1 MENYHKSKI
10 LAILIGIL
18 PLIFEFSSNI
28 WKGDNGFFIVSA
40 AYGLILLLLAL
51 SIPIE
56 DLDQWFLEK
65 TLSLLSVFLALAV
78 VLNNLDIFPLSEI
91 GALYQLTIISYMG
104 ILYFLDRH
112 FNTKNLVLLFLNL
125 NILAQL
131 PIKAGTL
138 LILIISVLT
147 FVFYLIRVMV
157 TFSEQ
162 LRPFLLCVYLIVLLI
177 SLVWYVP
184 ELPEG
189 ILGNLSWNIG
199 AILLLIELIILI
211 EIIGAMIY
219 LKAKGYLAINAHLI
233 VGIIGFLTISELSM
247 LVVESNVI
255 NTSYLVLIFILSLS
269 IVNIFGNISLGKK
282 QVKISVLIPA
292 YNSANTIVEALESIK
307 NQTYQNWEIILIN
320 DGSRDKTEEII
331 RRYLGNTKLPL
342 TYTKQTHHNYFQS
355 IRHGLKYASGEII
368 FVLDADKILF
378 NQNVFYR
385 AVSTILGEKCD
396 GMFIGIRAMY
406 QRLKDG
412 KFHLVRPYYRN
423 EVSLIKT
430 ALGLGKNIYTNYAF
444 WRREVFETSVYENYL
459 INGMPAWYNAQN
471 NLGLR
476 VANGNFVGLKY
487 RVSKKSS
494 LVNNHLKQ
502 NNSKTLFELS
512 TNLRTLHH
520 IVSRIKIPAYST
532 QATLY
537 NLINRLRIA
546 SLYPSIFKQGQTS
559 LKEITPLV
567 VKNIKDSEL
576 DNVYLKTIVDFSNN
590 FNPQKVVKII
600 IHKDTKI
607 YWGTEIEEFNK
618 KLSKNMLDQ
627 FYYDLMKMI
636 AQGTSVYKIKKEDQK
651 KLEQILEFFTI
662 RDYVKIVSN

>member
-65 TLSLLSVFLALAV
+65 NLSLLSVFLALAV

-112 FNTKNLVLLFLNL
+112 FNAKNLVLLLLNL

-147 FVFYLIRVMV
+147 FVFYLIRVVV

-184 ELPEG
+184 ELPDFV
-189 ILGNLSWNIG
+189 LKNLSWSIG
-199 AILLLIELIILI
+199 SIILLI
-211 EIIGAMIY
+211 EIIGSIFY
-219 LKAKGYLAINAHLI
+219 LKVEGHLRPTSHLI
-233 VGIIGFLTISELSM
+233 VGIIIFLIVNEISM
-247 LVVESNVI
+247 LVAESNVL
-255 NTSYLVLIFILSLS
+255 NTTYLVLIFILSLS

-292 YNSANTIVEALESIK
+292 YNSAKTIVEALESIK

-320 DGSRDKTEEII
+320 DGSQDETEKIL

-342 TYTKQTHHNYFQS
+342 KYTKQTHHNYFKA

-385 AVSTILGEKCD
+385 AVNTILGEKCD
-396 GMFIGIRAMY
+396 GMFVGIRAMY

-430 ALGLGKNIYTNYAF
+430 ALGLGTNIYTNYAF
-444 WRREVFETSVYENYL
+444 WRREIFETSVYKNYL
-459 INGMPAWYNAQN
+459 INGMPAWYNAEN

-476 VANGNFVGLKY
+476 VVNGNFVGLKY
-487 RVSKKSS
+487 RVSKK
-494 LVNNHLKQ
+494 VNLGDNPLKQ

-520 IVSRIKIPAYST
+520 IVSRINVPAYST

-537 NLINRLRIA
+537 NLISRLHIA

-559 LKEITPLV
+559 LKKITPLV

-590 FNPQKVVKII
+590 FDPQKTAKIVI
-600 IHKDTKI
+600 PKGTKI
-607 YWGTEIEEFNK
+607 YWGTEIDEFSN

-627 FYYDLMKMI
+627 FYYDLMKI
-636 AQGTSVYKIKKEDQK
+636 ISQGTTIYKIKKDDQK

-662 RDYVKIVSN
+662 RDYVKIISN

>member
-112 FNTKNLVLLFLNL
+112 FNAKNLVLLLLNL

-147 FVFYLIRVMV
+147 FVFYLIRVVV

-184 ELPEG
+184 ELPDFV
-189 ILGNLSWNIG
+189 LKNLSWSIG
-199 AILLLIELIILI
+199 SIILLI
-211 EIIGAMIY
+211 EIIGSIFY
-219 LKAKGYLAINAHLI
+219 LKVKGHLRPTSHLI
-233 VGIIGFLTISELSM
+233 VGIIIFLIINEISM
-247 LVVESNVI
+247 LVAESNVL
-255 NTSYLVLIFILSLS
+255 NTSYLVIIFILSLS

-292 YNSANTIVEALESIK
+292 YNSAKTIVEALESIK

-320 DGSRDKTEEII
+320 DGSQDETETIL

-342 TYTKQTHHNYFQS
+342 KYTKQTHHNYFKA

-396 GMFIGIRAMY
+396 GMFVGIRAMY

-430 ALGLGKNIYTNYAF
+430 ALGLGTNIYTNYAF
-444 WRREVFETSVYENYL
+444 WRREIFETSVYENYL
-459 INGMPAWYNAQN
+459 INGMPAWYNAEN

-476 VANGNFVGLKY
+476 VVNGNFVGLKY
-487 RVSKKSS
+487 RVSKK
-494 LVNNHLKQ
+494 VNLGDNPLKQ

-520 IVSRIKIPAYST
+520 IVSRINVPAYST

-537 NLINRLRIA
+537 NLISRLHIA

-559 LKEITPLV
+559 LKKITPLV

-590 FNPQKVVKII
+590 FDPQKTAKIVI
-600 IHKDTKI
+600 PKGTKI
-607 YWGTEIEEFNK
+607 YWGTEIDEFSN

-627 FYYDLMKMI
+627 FYYDLMKI
-636 AQGTSVYKIKKEDQK
+636 ISQGTTIYKIKKDDQK

-662 RDYVKIVSN
+662 RDYVKIISN

>member
-51 SIPIE
+51 SIPLE

-112 FNTKNLVLLFLNL
+112 FNAKNLVLLLLNL

-147 FVFYLIRVMV
+147 FVFYLIRVVV

-184 ELPEG
+184 EVPDFVFK
-189 ILGNLSWNIG
+189 NLSWSIG
-199 AILLLIELIILI
+199 SVILLI
-211 EIIGAMIY
+211 EIIGSIFY
-219 LKAKGYLAINAHLI
+219 LKVKGHLRPTSHLI
-233 VGIIGFLTISELSM
+233 VGIIIFLIINEISM
-247 LVVESNVI
+247 LVAESNVL

-269 IVNIFGNISLGKK
+269 IVNIFGNINLGKK

-292 YNSANTIVEALESIK
+292 YNSAKTIVEALESIK

-320 DGSRDKTEEII
+320 DGSQDETEEIL

-342 TYTKQTHHNYFQS
+342 KYTKQTHHNYFKA

-396 GMFIGIRAMY
+396 GMFVGIRAMY

-444 WRREVFETSVYENYL
+444 WRREIFETSVYENYL
-459 INGMPAWYNAQN
+459 INGMPVWYNAEN

-476 VANGNFVGLKY
+476 VVNGNFVGLKY
-487 RVSKKSS
+487 RVSKKAN
-494 LVNNHLKQ
+494 LGDNLLKQ

-520 IVSRIKIPAYST
+520 IVSRINVPAYST

-537 NLINRLRIA
+537 DLINRLHIA

-567 VKNIKDSEL
+567 TKNIKNSEL
-576 DNVYLKTIVDFSNN
+576 NNIYLKTIVDFSNN
-590 FNPQKVVKII
+590 FDPQKTTKIVI
-600 IHKDTKI
+600 PKGTKI
-607 YWGTEIEEFNK
+607 YWGTEIDEFSN

-627 FYYDLMKMI
+627 FYYDLMKI
-636 AQGTSVYKIKKEDQK
+636 ISQGTTIYKIKKDDQK
-651 KLEQILEFFTI
+651 KLEQILDFFTI
-662 RDYVKIVSN
+662 RDYVRIISN

>member
-40 AYGLILLLLAL
+40 AYGLVLLLLAL

-78 VLNNLDIFPLSEI
+78 VLNNLYIFPLSEI

-112 FNTKNLVLLFLNL
+112 FNAKNLVLLLLNL

-147 FVFYLIRVMV
+147 FVFYLIRVVV

-184 ELPEG
+184 ELPDFV
-189 ILGNLSWNIG
+189 LKNLSWSIG
-199 AILLLIELIILI
+199 SIILLI
-211 EIIGAMIY
+211 EIIGSIFY
-219 LKAKGYLAINAHLI
+219 LKVKGHLRPTSHLI
-233 VGIIGFLTISELSM
+233 VGIIIFLIVNEISM
-247 LVVESNVI
+247 LVSESNVL

-292 YNSANTIVEALESIK
+292 YNSAKTIVEALESIK

-320 DGSRDKTEEII
+320 DGSQDETEKIL

-342 TYTKQTHHNYFQS
+342 KYTKQTHHNYFKA

-396 GMFIGIRAMY
+396 GMFVGIRAMY

-430 ALGLGKNIYTNYAF
+430 ALGLGTNIYTNYAF
-444 WRREVFETSVYENYL
+444 WRREIFETSVYENYL
-459 INGMPAWYNAQN
+459 INGMPAWYNAEN

-476 VANGNFVGLKY
+476 VVNGNFVGLKY
-487 RVSKKSS
+487 RVSKK
-494 LVNNHLKQ
+494 VNLGDNPLKQ

-520 IVSRIKIPAYST
+520 IVSRINVPAYST

-537 NLINRLRIA
+537 NLINRLHIA

-590 FNPQKVVKII
+590 FDPQKTAKIVI
-600 IHKDTKI
+600 PKGTKI
-607 YWGTEIEEFNK
+607 YWGTGIDEFSN

-627 FYYDLMKMI
+627 FYYDLMKI
-636 AQGTSVYKIKKEDQK
+636 ISQGTTIYKIKKDDQK

-662 RDYVKIVSN
+662 RDYVKIISN

>member
-51 SIPIE
+51 SIPLE

-112 FNTKNLVLLFLNL
+112 FNAKNLVLLLLNL

-147 FVFYLIRVMV
+147 FVFYLIRVVV

-184 ELPEG
+184 EVPDFVFK
-189 ILGNLSWNIG
+189 NLSWSIG
-199 AILLLIELIILI
+199 SVILLI
-211 EIIGAMIY
+211 EIIGSIFY
-219 LKAKGYLAINAHLI
+219 LKVKGHLRPTSHLI
-233 VGIIGFLTISELSM
+233 VGIIIFLIINEISM
-247 LVVESNVI
+247 LVAESNVL

-269 IVNIFGNISLGKK
+269 IVNIFGNINLGKK

-292 YNSANTIVEALESIK
+292 YNSAKTIVEALESIK

-320 DGSRDKTEEII
+320 DGSQDETEEIL
-331 RRYLGNTKLPL
+331 RRYLGNTKLSL
-342 TYTKQTHHNYFQS
+342 KYTKQTHHNYFKA

-396 GMFIGIRAMY
+396 GMFVGIRAMY

-444 WRREVFETSVYENYL
+444 WRREIFETSVYENYL
-459 INGMPAWYNAQN
+459 INGMPVWYNAEN

-476 VANGNFVGLKY
+476 VVNGNFVGLKY
-487 RVSKKSS
+487 RVSKK
-494 LVNNHLKQ
+494 VNLGDNSLKQ

-520 IVSRIKIPAYST
+520 IVSRINVPAYST

-537 NLINRLRIA
+537 NLINRLHIA

-567 VKNIKDSEL
+567 TKNIKNSEL
-576 DNVYLKTIVDFSNN
+576 NNIYLKTIVDFSNN
-590 FNPQKVVKII
+590 FDPQKTTKIVI
-600 IHKDTKI
+600 PKGTKI
-607 YWGTEIEEFNK
+607 YWGTEIDEFSN

-627 FYYDLMKMI
+627 FYYDLMKI
-636 AQGTSVYKIKKEDQK
+636 ISQGTTIYKIKKDDQK
-651 KLEQILEFFTI
+651 KLEQILDFFTI
-662 RDYVKIVSN
+662 RDYVRIISN

>member
-65 TLSLLSVFLALAV
+65 NLSLLSVFLALAV

-112 FNTKNLVLLFLNL
+112 FNAKNLVLLLLNL

-147 FVFYLIRVMV
+147 FVFYLIRVVV

-184 ELPEG
+184 ELPDFV
-189 ILGNLSWNIG
+189 LKNLSWSIG
-199 AILLLIELIILI
+199 SIILLI
-211 EIIGAMIY
+211 EIIGSIFY
-219 LKAKGYLAINAHLI
+219 LKVKGHLRPTSHLI
-233 VGIIGFLTISELSM
+233 VGIIIFLIINEISM
-247 LVVESNVI
+247 LVAESNVL

-292 YNSANTIVEALESIK
+292 YNSAKTIVEALESIK

-320 DGSRDKTEEII
+320 DGSQDETETIL

-342 TYTKQTHHNYFQS
+342 KYTKQTHHNYFKA

-396 GMFIGIRAMY
+396 GMFVGIRAMY

-430 ALGLGKNIYTNYAF
+430 ALGLGTNIYTNYAF
-444 WRREVFETSVYENYL
+444 WRREIFETSVYENYL
-459 INGMPAWYNAQN
+459 INGMPAWYNAEN

-476 VANGNFVGLKY
+476 VVNGNFVGLKY
-487 RVSKKSS
+487 RVSKK
-494 LVNNHLKQ
+494 VNLGDNPLKQ

-520 IVSRIKIPAYST
+520 IVSRINVPAYST

-537 NLINRLRIA
+537 NLISRLHIA

-559 LKEITPLV
+559 LKKITPLV

-590 FNPQKVVKII
+590 FDPQKTAKIVI
-600 IHKDTKI
+600 PKGTKI
-607 YWGTEIEEFNK
+607 YWGTEIDEFSN

-627 FYYDLMKMI
+627 FYYDLMKI
-636 AQGTSVYKIKKEDQK
+636 ISQGTTIYKIKKDDQK

-662 RDYVKIVSN
+662 RDYVKIISN

>member
-18 PLIFEFSSNI
+18 PLIFEFSSNL

-51 SIPIE
+51 SIPLE

-112 FNTKNLVLLFLNL
+112 FNAKNLVLLLLNL

-131 PIKAGTL
+131 SIKAGTL

-147 FVFYLIRVMV
+147 FVFYLIRVVV

-184 ELPEG
+184 ELPDFV
-189 ILGNLSWNIG
+189 LKNLSWSIG
-199 AILLLIELIILI
+199 SIILLI
-211 EIIGAMIY
+211 EIIGSIFY
-219 LKAKGYLAINAHLI
+219 LKVKGHLRPTSHLI
-233 VGIIGFLTISELSM
+233 VGIIIFLIINEISM
-247 LVVESNVI
+247 LVAESNVL

-269 IVNIFGNISLGKK
+269 IVNIFGNINLGKK

-292 YNSANTIVEALESIK
+292 YNSAKTIVEALESIK

-320 DGSRDKTEEII
+320 DGSQDETEEIL

-342 TYTKQTHHNYFQS
+342 KYTKQTHHNYFKA

-396 GMFIGIRAMY
+396 GMFVGIRAMY

-444 WRREVFETSVYENYL
+444 WRREIFETSVYENYL
-459 INGMPAWYNAQN
+459 INGMPVWYNAEN

-476 VANGNFVGLKY
+476 VVNGNFVGLKY
-487 RVSKKSS
+487 RVSKK
-494 LVNNHLKQ
+494 VNLGDNSLKQ

-520 IVSRIKIPAYST
+520 IVSRINVPAYST

-537 NLINRLRIA
+537 DLINRLHIA

-576 DNVYLKTIVDFSNN
+576 DNVYLKTILDFSNN
-590 FNPQKVVKII
+590 FDPQKTAKIAI
-600 IHKDTKI
+600 PKGTKI
-607 YWGTEIEEFNK
+607 YWGTEIDEFSN

-627 FYYDLMKMI
+627 FYYDLMKI
-636 AQGTSVYKIKKEDQK
+636 ISQGTTIYEIKKDDQK

-662 RDYVKIVSN
+662 RDYVKIISN

>member
-28 WKGDNGFFIVSA
+28 WKDDNGFFIVSA
-40 AYGLILLLLAL
+40 AYGLVLILLAL

-112 FNTKNLVLLFLNL
+112 FNAKNLVLLLLNL

-147 FVFYLIRVMV
+147 FVFYLIRVVV

-184 ELPEG
+184 ELPDFV
-189 ILGNLSWNIG
+189 LKNLSWSIG
-199 AILLLIELIILI
+199 SIILLI
-211 EIIGAMIY
+211 EIIGSIFY
-219 LKAKGYLAINAHLI
+219 LKVKGHLRPTSHLI
-233 VGIIGFLTISELSM
+233 VGIIIFLIINEISM
-247 LVVESNVI
+247 LVAESNVL

-292 YNSANTIVEALESIK
+292 YNSAKTIVEALESIK

-320 DGSRDKTEEII
+320 DGSQDETETIL

-342 TYTKQTHHNYFQS
+342 KYTKQTHHNYFKA

-396 GMFIGIRAMY
+396 GMFVGIRAMY

-430 ALGLGKNIYTNYAF
+430 ALGLGTNIYTNYAF
-444 WRREVFETSVYENYL
+444 WRREIFETSVYENYL
-459 INGMPAWYNAQN
+459 INGMPAWYNAEN

-476 VANGNFVGLKY
+476 VVNGNFVGLKY
-487 RVSKKSS
+487 RVSKK
-494 LVNNHLKQ
+494 VNLGDNPLKQ

-520 IVSRIKIPAYST
+520 IVSRINVPAYST

-537 NLINRLRIA
+537 NLISRLHIA

-559 LKEITPLV
+559 LKKITPLV

-590 FNPQKVVKII
+590 FDPQKTAKIVI
-600 IHKDTKI
+600 PKGTKI
-607 YWGTEIEEFNK
+607 YWGTEFDEFSN

-627 FYYDLMKMI
+627 FYYDLMKI
-636 AQGTSVYKIKKEDQK
+636 ISQGTTIYKIKKDDQK

-662 RDYVKIVSN
+662 RDYVKIISN

>member
-51 SIPIE
+51 SIPLE

-112 FNTKNLVLLFLNL
+112 FNAKNLVLLLLNL

-131 PIKAGTL
+131 SIKAGTL

-147 FVFYLIRVMV
+147 FVFYLIRVVV

-184 ELPEG
+184 ELPDFV
-189 ILGNLSWNIG
+189 LKNLSWSIG
-199 AILLLIELIILI
+199 SIILLI
-211 EIIGAMIY
+211 EIIGSIFY
-219 LKAKGYLAINAHLI
+219 LKVKGHLRPTSHLI
-233 VGIIGFLTISELSM
+233 VGIIIFLIINEISM
-247 LVVESNVI
+247 LVAESNVL

-292 YNSANTIVEALESIK
+292 YNSAKTIVEALESIK

-320 DGSRDKTEEII
+320 DGSQDETEEIL
-331 RRYLGNTKLPL
+331 RRYLGNTKLSL
-342 TYTKQTHHNYFQS
+342 KYTKQTHHNYFKA

-396 GMFIGIRAMY
+396 GMFVGIRAMY

-444 WRREVFETSVYENYL
+444 WRREIFETSVYENYL
-459 INGMPAWYNAQN
+459 INGMPVWYNAEN

-476 VANGNFVGLKY
+476 VVNGNFVGLKY
-487 RVSKKSS
+487 RVSKK
-494 LVNNHLKQ
+494 VNLGDNSLKQ

-520 IVSRIKIPAYST
+520 IVSRINVPAYST

-537 NLINRLRIA
+537 NLINRLHIA

-590 FNPQKVVKII
+590 FDPQKTAKLDIP
-600 IHKDTKI
+600 KGTKI
-607 YWGTEIEEFNK
+607 YWGTEIDEFSN
-618 KLSKNMLDQ
+618 KLSKNTLDQ
-627 FYYDLMKMI
+627 FYYDFMKI
-636 AQGTSVYKIKKEDQK
+636 IGQGTTIYEIKKDDQK
-651 KLEQILEFFTI
+651 KLEQILDFFTI
-662 RDYVKIVSN
+662 RDYVRIISN

>member
-112 FNTKNLVLLFLNL
+112 FNAKNLVLLLLNL

-147 FVFYLIRVMV
+147 FVFYLIRVVV

-184 ELPEG
+184 ELPDFV
-189 ILGNLSWNIG
+189 LKNLSWSIG
-199 AILLLIELIILI
+199 SIILLI
-211 EIIGAMIY
+211 EIIGSIFY
-219 LKAKGYLAINAHLI
+219 LKVKGHLRPTSHLI
-233 VGIIGFLTISELSM
+233 VGIIIFLIVNEISM
-247 LVVESNVI
+247 LVAESNVL

-292 YNSANTIVEALESIK
+292 YNSAKTIVEALESIK

-320 DGSRDKTEEII
+320 DGSQDKTEKIL

-342 TYTKQTHHNYFQS
+342 KYTKQTHHNYFKA

-396 GMFIGIRAMY
+396 GMFVGIRAMY

-430 ALGLGKNIYTNYAF
+430 ALGLGTNIYTNYAF
-444 WRREVFETSVYENYL
+444 WRREIFETSVYENYL
-459 INGMPAWYNAQN
+459 INGMPAWYNAEN

-476 VANGNFVGLKY
+476 VVNGNFVGLKY
-487 RVSKKSS
+487 RVSKK
-494 LVNNHLKQ
+494 VNLGDNPLKQ

-520 IVSRIKIPAYST
+520 IVSRINVPAYST

-537 NLINRLRIA
+537 NLISRLHIA

-559 LKEITPLV
+559 LKKITPLV

-590 FNPQKVVKII
+590 FDPQKTAKIVI
-600 IHKDTKI
+600 PKGTKI
-607 YWGTEIEEFNK
+607 YWGTEFDEFSN

-627 FYYDLMKMI
+627 FYYDLMKI
-636 AQGTSVYKIKKEDQK
+636 ISQGTTIYKIKKDDQK

-662 RDYVKIVSN
+662 RDYVKIISN

>member
-51 SIPIE
+51 SIPLE

-65 TLSLLSVFLALAV
+65 TLSLLSVFLALTV

-112 FNTKNLVLLFLNL
+112 FNAKNLVLLLLNL

-131 PIKAGTL
+131 SIKAGTL

-147 FVFYLIRVMV
+147 FVFYLIRVVV

-184 ELPEG
+184 ELPDFV
-189 ILGNLSWNIG
+189 LKNLSWSIG
-199 AILLLIELIILI
+199 SIILLI
-211 EIIGAMIY
+211 EIIGSIFY
-219 LKAKGYLAINAHLI
+219 LKVKGHLRPTSHLI
-233 VGIIGFLTISELSM
+233 VGIIIFLIINEISM
-247 LVVESNVI
+247 LVAESNVL

-292 YNSANTIVEALESIK
+292 YNSAKTIVEALESIK

-320 DGSRDKTEEII
+320 DGSQDETEEIL
-331 RRYLGNTKLPL
+331 RRYLGNTKLSL
-342 TYTKQTHHNYFQS
+342 KYTKQTHHNYFKA

-396 GMFIGIRAMY
+396 GMFVGIRAMY

-444 WRREVFETSVYENYL
+444 WRREIFETSVYENYL
-459 INGMPAWYNAQN
+459 INGMPVWYNAEN

-476 VANGNFVGLKY
+476 VVNGNFVGLKY
-487 RVSKKSS
+487 RVSKK
-494 LVNNHLKQ
+494 VNLGDNSLKQ

-520 IVSRIKIPAYST
+520 IVSRINVPAYST

-537 NLINRLRIA
+537 NLINRLHIA

-590 FNPQKVVKII
+590 FDPQKTAKLVIPKG
-600 IHKDTKI
+600 TKI
-607 YWGTEIEEFNK
+607 YWGTEIDEFSN
-618 KLSKNMLDQ
+618 KLSKNTLDQ
-627 FYYDLMKMI
+627 FYYDFMKI
-636 AQGTSVYKIKKEDQK
+636 IGQGTTIYEIKKDDQK
-651 KLEQILEFFTI
+651 KLEQILDFFTI
-662 RDYVKIVSN
+662 RDYVRIISN

>member
-28 WKGDNGFFIVSA
+28 WKDDNGFFIVSA

-51 SIPIE
+51 SIPLE

-91 GALYQLTIISYMG
+91 GALYQLTIISYIG

-112 FNTKNLVLLFLNL
+112 FNAKNLVLLLLNL

-131 PIKAGTL
+131 SIKAGTL

-147 FVFYLIRVMV
+147 FVFYLIRVVV

-184 ELPEG
+184 ELPDFV
-189 ILGNLSWNIG
+189 LKNLSWSIG
-199 AILLLIELIILI
+199 SIILLI
-211 EIIGAMIY
+211 EIIGSIFY
-219 LKAKGYLAINAHLI
+219 LKVKGHLRPTSHLI
-233 VGIIGFLTISELSM
+233 VGIIIFLIINEISM
-247 LVVESNVI
+247 LVAESNVL

-292 YNSANTIVEALESIK
+292 YNSAKTIVEALESIK

-320 DGSRDKTEEII
+320 DGSQDETEEIL
-331 RRYLGNTKLPL
+331 RRYLGNTKLSL
-342 TYTKQTHHNYFQS
+342 KYTKQTHHNYFKA

-396 GMFIGIRAMY
+396 GMFVGIRAMY

-444 WRREVFETSVYENYL
+444 WRREIFETSVYENYL
-459 INGMPAWYNAQN
+459 INGMPVWYNAEN

-476 VANGNFVGLKY
+476 VVNGNFVGLKY
-487 RVSKKSS
+487 RVSKK
-494 LVNNHLKQ
+494 VNLGDNSLKQ

-520 IVSRIKIPAYST
+520 IVSRINVPAYST

-537 NLINRLRIA
+537 NLINRLHIA

-590 FNPQKVVKII
+590 FDPQKTTKIVI
-600 IHKDTKI
+600 PKGTKI
-607 YWGTEIEEFNK
+607 YWGTEIDEFSN

-627 FYYDLMKMI
+627 FYYDLMKI
-636 AQGTSVYKIKKEDQK
+636 ISQGTTIYKIKKDDQK
-651 KLEQILEFFTI
+651 KLEQILDFFTI
-662 RDYVKIVSN
+662 RDYVRIISN

>member
-1 MENYHKSKI
+1 MENYHKSNI

-112 FNTKNLVLLFLNL
+112 FNAKNLVLLLLNL

-138 LILIISVLT
+138 LILIISVLI
-147 FVFYLIRVMV
+147 FVFYLIRVVV

-184 ELPEG
+184 ELPDFV
-189 ILGNLSWNIG
+189 LKNLSWSIG
-199 AILLLIELIILI
+199 SIILLI
-211 EIIGAMIY
+211 EIIGSISY
-219 LKAKGYLAINAHLI
+219 LKVKGHLRPTSHLI
-233 VGIIGFLTISELSM
+233 VGIIIFLIINEISM
-247 LVVESNVI
+247 LVAESNVL

-292 YNSANTIVEALESIK
+292 YNSAKTIVEALESIK

-320 DGSRDKTEEII
+320 DGSQDETEKIL

-342 TYTKQTHHNYFQS
+342 KYTKQTHHNYFKA

-396 GMFIGIRAMY
+396 GMFVGIRAMY

-430 ALGLGKNIYTNYAF
+430 ALGLGTNIYTNYAF
-444 WRREVFETSVYENYL
+444 WRREIFETSVYENYL
-459 INGMPAWYNAQN
+459 INGMPAWYNAEN

-476 VANGNFVGLKY
+476 VVNGNFVGLKY
-487 RVSKKSS
+487 RVSKK
-494 LVNNHLKQ
+494 VNLGDNPLKQ

-520 IVSRIKIPAYST
+520 IVSRINVPAYST

-537 NLINRLRIA
+537 NLISRLHIA

-559 LKEITPLV
+559 LKKITPLV

-590 FNPQKVVKII
+590 FDPQKTAKIVI
-600 IHKDTKI
+600 PKGTKI
-607 YWGTEIEEFNK
+607 YWGTEIDEFSN

-627 FYYDLMKMI
+627 FYYDLMKI
-636 AQGTSVYKIKKEDQK
+636 ISQGTTIYKIKKDDQK

-662 RDYVKIVSN
+662 RDYVKIISN

>member
-18 PLIFEFSSNI
+18 PLIFEFSNNI

-40 AYGLILLLLAL
+40 AYGLVLLLLAL

-112 FNTKNLVLLFLNL
+112 FNAKNLVLLLLNL

-147 FVFYLIRVMV
+147 FVFYLIRVVV

-184 ELPEG
+184 ELPDFV
-189 ILGNLSWNIG
+189 LKNLSWSIG
-199 AILLLIELIILI
+199 SIILLI
-211 EIIGAMIY
+211 EIIGSIFY
-219 LKAKGYLAINAHLI
+219 LKVKGHLRPTSHLI
-233 VGIIGFLTISELSM
+233 VGIIIFLIVNEISM
-247 LVVESNVI
+247 LVAESNVL

-292 YNSANTIVEALESIK
+292 YNSAKTIVEALESIK

-320 DGSRDKTEEII
+320 DGSQDETEEIL

-342 TYTKQTHHNYFQS
+342 KYTKQTHHNYFKA

-396 GMFIGIRAMY
+396 GMFVGIRAMY

-430 ALGLGKNIYTNYAF
+430 ALGLGTNIYTNYAF
-444 WRREVFETSVYENYL
+444 WRREIFETSVYENYL
-459 INGMPAWYNAQN
+459 INGMPAWYNAEN

-476 VANGNFVGLKY
+476 VVNGNFVGLKY
-487 RVSKKSS
+487 RVSKK
-494 LVNNHLKQ
+494 VNLGDNPLKQ

-520 IVSRIKIPAYST
+520 IVSRINVPAYST

-537 NLINRLRIA
+537 NLINRLHIA

-559 LKEITPLV
+559 LKKITPLV

-590 FNPQKVVKII
+590 FDPQKTAKIVI
-600 IHKDTKI
+600 PKGTKI
-607 YWGTEIEEFNK
+607 YWGTEIDEFSN

-627 FYYDLMKMI
+627 FYYDLMKI
-636 AQGTSVYKIKKEDQK
+636 ISQGTTIYKIKKDDQK

-662 RDYVKIVSN
+662 RDYVKIISN

>member
-65 TLSLLSVFLALAV
+65 NLSLLSVFLALAV

-112 FNTKNLVLLFLNL
+112 FNAKNLVLLLLNL

-147 FVFYLIRVMV
+147 FVFYLIRVVV

-184 ELPEG
+184 ELPDFV
-189 ILGNLSWNIG
+189 LKNLSWSIG
-199 AILLLIELIILI
+199 SIILLI
-211 EIIGAMIY
+211 EIIGSIFY
-219 LKAKGYLAINAHLI
+219 LKVKGHLRPTSHLI
-233 VGIIGFLTISELSM
+233 VGIIIFLIVNEISM
-247 LVVESNVI
+247 LVAESNVL

-292 YNSANTIVEALESIK
+292 YNSAKTIVEALESIK

-320 DGSRDKTEEII
+320 DGSQDETEKIL

-342 TYTKQTHHNYFQS
+342 KYTKQTHHNYFKA

-385 AVSTILGEKCD
+385 AVNTILGEKCD
-396 GMFIGIRAMY
+396 GMFVGIRAMY

-430 ALGLGKNIYTNYAF
+430 ALGLGTNIYTNYAF
-444 WRREVFETSVYENYL
+444 WRREIFETSVYKNYL
-459 INGMPAWYNAQN
+459 INGMPAWYNAEN

-476 VANGNFVGLKY
+476 VVNGNFVGLKY
-487 RVSKKSS
+487 RVSKK
-494 LVNNHLKQ
+494 VNLGDNPLKQ

-520 IVSRIKIPAYST
+520 IVSRINVPAYST
-532 QATLY
+532 QATLC
-537 NLINRLRIA
+537 NLIDRLHIA
-546 SLYPSIFKQGQTS
+546 SLYPSISKQGQTS
-559 LKEITPLV
+559 LKKITPLV

-590 FNPQKVVKII
+590 FDPQKTAKIVI
-600 IHKDTKI
+600 PKGTKI
-607 YWGTEIEEFNK
+607 YWGTEFDEFSN

-627 FYYDLMKMI
+627 FYYDLMKI
-636 AQGTSVYKIKKEDQK
+636 ISQGTTIYKIKKDDQK

-662 RDYVKIVSN
+662 RDYVKIISN

>member
-112 FNTKNLVLLFLNL
+112 FNAKNLVLLLLNL

-147 FVFYLIRVMV
+147 FVFYLIRVVV

-184 ELPEG
+184 ELPDFV
-189 ILGNLSWNIG
+189 LKNLSWSIG
-199 AILLLIELIILI
+199 SIILLI
-211 EIIGAMIY
+211 EIIGSIFY
-219 LKAKGYLAINAHLI
+219 LKVKGHLRPTSHLI
-233 VGIIGFLTISELSM
+233 VGIIIFLIVNEISM
-247 LVVESNVI
+247 LVAESNVL

-292 YNSANTIVEALESIK
+292 YNSAKTIVEALESIK

-320 DGSRDKTEEII
+320 DGSQDETETIL

-342 TYTKQTHHNYFQS
+342 KYTKQTHHNYFKA

-396 GMFIGIRAMY
+396 GMFVGIRAMY

-430 ALGLGKNIYTNYAF
+430 ALGLGTNIYTNYAF
-444 WRREVFETSVYENYL
+444 WRREIFETSVYENYL
-459 INGMPAWYNAQN
+459 INGMPAWYNAEN

-476 VANGNFVGLKY
+476 VVNGNFVGLKY
-487 RVSKKSS
+487 RVSKK
-494 LVNNHLKQ
+494 VNLGDNPLKQ

-520 IVSRIKIPAYST
+520 IVSRINVPAYST

-537 NLINRLRIA
+537 NLINRLHIA

-559 LKEITPLV
+559 LKKITPLV

-590 FNPQKVVKII
+590 FDPQKTAKIVI
-600 IHKDTKI
+600 PKGTKI
-607 YWGTEIEEFNK
+607 YWGTGIDEFSN
-618 KLSKNMLDQ
+618 KLSKNTLEQ
-627 FYYDLMKMI
+627 FYYDLIKI
-636 AQGTSVYKIKKEDQK
+636 ISQGTTIYKIKKDDQK

-662 RDYVKIVSN
+662 RDYVKIISN

>member
-51 SIPIE
+51 SIPLE

-112 FNTKNLVLLFLNL
+112 FNAKNLVLLLLNL

-131 PIKAGTL
+131 SIKAGTL

-147 FVFYLIRVMV
+147 FVFYLIRVVV

-184 ELPEG
+184 ELPDFV
-189 ILGNLSWNIG
+189 LKNLSWSIG
-199 AILLLIELIILI
+199 SIILLI
-211 EIIGAMIY
+211 EIIGSIFY
-219 LKAKGYLAINAHLI
+219 LKVKGHLRPTSHLI
-233 VGIIGFLTISELSM
+233 VGIIIFLIINEISM
-247 LVVESNVI
+247 LVAESNVL

-292 YNSANTIVEALESIK
+292 YNSAKTIVEALESIK

-320 DGSRDKTEEII
+320 DGSQDETEEIL
-331 RRYLGNTKLPL
+331 RRYLGNTKLSL
-342 TYTKQTHHNYFQS
+342 KYTKQTHHNYFKA

-396 GMFIGIRAMY
+396 GMFVGIRAMY

-444 WRREVFETSVYENYL
+444 WRREIFETSVYENYL
-459 INGMPAWYNAQN
+459 INGMPVWYNAEN

-476 VANGNFVGLKY
+476 VVNGNFVGLKY
-487 RVSKKSS
+487 RVSKK
-494 LVNNHLKQ
+494 VNLGDNSLKQ

-520 IVSRIKIPAYST
+520 IVSRINVPAYST

-537 NLINRLRIA
+537 DLINRLHIA

-590 FNPQKVVKII
+590 FDPQKTTKIVI
-600 IHKDTKI
+600 PKGTKI
-607 YWGTEIEEFNK
+607 YWGTEIDEFSN

-627 FYYDLMKMI
+627 FYYDLMKI
-636 AQGTSVYKIKKEDQK
+636 ISQGTTIYKIKKDDQK
-651 KLEQILEFFTI
+651 KLEQILDFFTI
-662 RDYVKIVSN
+662 RDYVRIISN

>member
-51 SIPIE
+51 SVPLE

-112 FNTKNLVLLFLNL
+112 FNAKNLVLLLLNL

-131 PIKAGTL
+131 SIKAGTL

-147 FVFYLIRVMV
+147 FVFYLIRVVV

-184 ELPEG
+184 ELPDFV
-189 ILGNLSWNIG
+189 LKNLSWSIG
-199 AILLLIELIILI
+199 SIILLI
-211 EIIGAMIY
+211 EIIGSIFY
-219 LKAKGYLAINAHLI
+219 LKVKGHLRPTSHLI
-233 VGIIGFLTISELSM
+233 VGIIIFLIINEISM
-247 LVVESNVI
+247 LVAESNVL

-292 YNSANTIVEALESIK
+292 YNSAKTIVEALESIK

-320 DGSRDKTEEII
+320 DGSQDETEEIL
-331 RRYLGNTKLPL
+331 RRYLGNTKLSL
-342 TYTKQTHHNYFQS
+342 KYTKQTHHNYFKA

-396 GMFIGIRAMY
+396 GMFVGIRAMY

-444 WRREVFETSVYENYL
+444 WRREIFETSVYENYL
-459 INGMPAWYNAQN
+459 INGMPVWYNAEN

-476 VANGNFVGLKY
+476 VVNGNFVGLKY
-487 RVSKKSS
+487 RVSKK
-494 LVNNHLKQ
+494 VNLGDNSLKQ

-520 IVSRIKIPAYST
+520 IVSRINVPAYST

-537 NLINRLRIA
+537 NLINRLHIA

-590 FNPQKVVKII
+590 FDPQKTAKIVI
-600 IHKDTKI
+600 PKGTKI
-607 YWGTEIEEFNK
+607 YWGTEIDEFSN

-627 FYYDLMKMI
+627 FYYDLMKI
-636 AQGTSVYKIKKEDQK
+636 ISQGTTIYKIKKDDQK
-651 KLEQILEFFTI
+651 KLEQILDFFTI
-662 RDYVKIVSN
+662 RDYVRIISN

>member
-51 SIPIE
+51 SIPLE

-112 FNTKNLVLLFLNL
+112 FNAKNLVLLLLNL

-138 LILIISVLT
+138 LILIISALT
-147 FVFYLIRVMV
+147 FVFYLIRVVV

-184 ELPEG
+184 ELPDFV
-189 ILGNLSWNIG
+189 LKNLSWSIG
-199 AILLLIELIILI
+199 SIILLI
-211 EIIGAMIY
+211 EIIGSIFY
-219 LKAKGYLAINAHLI
+219 LKVKGHLRPTSHLI
-233 VGIIGFLTISELSM
+233 VGIIIFLIINEISI
-247 LVVESNVI
+247 LVAESNVL

-292 YNSANTIVEALESIK
+292 YNSAKTIVEALESIK

-320 DGSRDKTEEII
+320 DGSQDETEEIL

-342 TYTKQTHHNYFQS
+342 KYTKQTHHNHFKA
-355 IRHGLKYASGEII
+355 IRHGLKYANGEII

-396 GMFIGIRAMY
+396 GMFVGIRAMY

-444 WRREVFETSVYENYL
+444 WRREIFETSVYENYL
-459 INGMPAWYNAQN
+459 INGMPVWYNAEN

-476 VANGNFVGLKY
+476 VVNGNFVGLKY
-487 RVSKKSS
+487 RVSKK
-494 LVNNHLKQ
+494 VNLGDNPLKQ

-520 IVSRIKIPAYST
+520 IVSRIKVPAYST

-537 NLINRLRIA
+537 NLINRLHIA

-567 VKNIKDSEL
+567 VKNIKNSEL

-590 FNPQKVVKII
+590 FDPQKTAKIVI
-600 IHKDTKI
+600 PKGTKI
-607 YWGTEIEEFNK
+607 YWGTEIDEFSK
-618 KLSKNMLDQ
+618 KLSKNTLDQ
-627 FYYDLMKMI
+627 FYYDFMKI
-636 AQGTSVYKIKKEDQK
+636 IGQGTTIYKIKKDDQK

-662 RDYVKIVSN
+662 KDYVKIISN

>member
-51 SIPIE
+51 SIPLE

-112 FNTKNLVLLFLNL
+112 FNAKNLVLLLLNL

-131 PIKAGTL
+131 SIKAGTL

-147 FVFYLIRVMV
+147 FVFYLIRVVV

-184 ELPEG
+184 ELPDFV
-189 ILGNLSWNIG
+189 LKNLSWSIG
-199 AILLLIELIILI
+199 SIILLI
-211 EIIGAMIY
+211 EIIGSIFY
-219 LKAKGYLAINAHLI
+219 LKVKGHLRPTSHLI
-233 VGIIGFLTISELSM
+233 VGIIIFLIINEISM
-247 LVVESNVI
+247 LVAESNVL

-269 IVNIFGNISLGKK
+269 IVNIFGNINLGKK

-292 YNSANTIVEALESIK
+292 YNSAKTIVEALESIK

-320 DGSRDKTEEII
+320 DGSQDETEEIL
-331 RRYLGNTKLPL
+331 RRYLGNTKLSL
-342 TYTKQTHHNYFQS
+342 KYTKQTHHNYFKA

-396 GMFIGIRAMY
+396 GMFVGIRAMY

-444 WRREVFETSVYENYL
+444 WRREIFETSVYENYL
-459 INGMPAWYNAQN
+459 INGMPVWYNAEN

-476 VANGNFVGLKY
+476 VVNGNFVGLKY
-487 RVSKKSS
+487 RVSKK
-494 LVNNHLKQ
+494 VNLGDNSLKQ

-520 IVSRIKIPAYST
+520 IVSRINVPAYST

-537 NLINRLRIA
+537 NLINRLHIA

-590 FNPQKVVKII
+590 FDPQKTTKIVI
-600 IHKDTKI
+600 PKGTKI
-607 YWGTEIEEFNK
+607 YWGTEIDEFSN

-627 FYYDLMKMI
+627 FYYDLMKI
-636 AQGTSVYKIKKEDQK
+636 ISQGTTIYKIKKDDQK
-651 KLEQILEFFTI
+651 KLEQILDFFTI
-662 RDYVKIVSN
+662 RDYVRIISN

>member
-40 AYGLILLLLAL
+40 AYGLVLLLLAL

-112 FNTKNLVLLFLNL
+112 FNAKNLVLLLLNL

-147 FVFYLIRVMV
+147 FVFYLIRVVV

-184 ELPEG
+184 ELPDFV
-189 ILGNLSWNIG
+189 LKNLSWSIG
-199 AILLLIELIILI
+199 SIILLI
-211 EIIGAMIY
+211 EIIGSIFY
-219 LKAKGYLAINAHLI
+219 LKVKGHLRPTSHLI
-233 VGIIGFLTISELSM
+233 VGIIIFLIVNEISM
-247 LVVESNVI
+247 LVAESNVL

-292 YNSANTIVEALESIK
+292 YNSAKTIVEALESIK

-320 DGSRDKTEEII
+320 DGSQDETEKIL

-342 TYTKQTHHNYFQS
+342 KYTKQTHHNYFKA

-396 GMFIGIRAMY
+396 GMFVGIRAMY

-430 ALGLGKNIYTNYAF
+430 ALGLGTNIYTNYAF
-444 WRREVFETSVYENYL
+444 WRREIFETSVYENYL
-459 INGMPAWYNAQN
+459 INGMPAWYNAEN
-471 NLGLR
+471 NLGLK
-476 VANGNFVGLKY
+476 VVNGNFVGLKY
-487 RVSKKSS
+487 RVSKK
-494 LVNNHLKQ
+494 VNLGDNPLKQ

-520 IVSRIKIPAYST
+520 IVSRINVPAYST

-537 NLINRLRIA
+537 NLINRLHIA

-559 LKEITPLV
+559 LKKITPLV

-590 FNPQKVVKII
+590 FDPQKTAKIVI
-600 IHKDTKI
+600 PKGTKI
-607 YWGTEIEEFNK
+607 YWGTEFDEFSN

-627 FYYDLMKMI
+627 FYYDLMKI
-636 AQGTSVYKIKKEDQK
+636 ISQGTTIYKIKKYDQK

-662 RDYVKIVSN
+662 RDYVKIISN

>member
-51 SIPIE
+51 SIPLE

-112 FNTKNLVLLFLNL
+112 FNAKNLVLLLLNL

-131 PIKAGTL
+131 SIKAGTL

-147 FVFYLIRVMV
+147 FVFYLIRVVV

-189 ILGNLSWNIG
+189 ILGNLSWSIG
-199 AILLLIELIILI
+199 SIILLI
-211 EIIGAMIY
+211 EIIGSIFY
-219 LKAKGYLAINAHLI
+219 LKVKGHLRPTSHLI
-233 VGIIGFLTISELSM
+233 VGIIIFLIINEISM
-247 LVVESNVI
+247 LVAESNVL

-292 YNSANTIVEALESIK
+292 YNSAKTIVEALESIK

-320 DGSRDKTEEII
+320 DGSQDETEEIL
-331 RRYLGNTKLPL
+331 RRYLGNTKLSL
-342 TYTKQTHHNYFQS
+342 KYTKQTHHNYFKA

-396 GMFIGIRAMY
+396 GMFVGIRAMY

-444 WRREVFETSVYENYL
+444 WRREIFETSVYKNYL
-459 INGMPAWYNAQN
+459 INGMPVWYNAEN

-476 VANGNFVGLKY
+476 VVNGNFVGLKY
-487 RVSKKSS
+487 RVSKK
-494 LVNNHLKQ
+494 VNLGDNSLKQ

-520 IVSRIKIPAYST
+520 IVSRINVPAYST

-537 NLINRLRIA
+537 NLINRLHIA

-559 LKEITPLV
+559 LKKITPLV

-590 FNPQKVVKII
+590 FDPQKTAKIVI
-600 IHKDTKI
+600 PKGTKI
-607 YWGTEIEEFNK
+607 YWGTEIDEFSN

-627 FYYDLMKMI
+627 FYYDLMKI
-636 AQGTSVYKIKKEDQK
+636 ISQGTTIYKIKKDDQK
-651 KLEQILEFFTI
+651 KLEQILDFFTI
-662 RDYVKIVSN
+662 RDYVRIISN

>member
-51 SIPIE
+51 SIPLE

-112 FNTKNLVLLFLNL
+112 FNAKNLVLLLLNL

-131 PIKAGTL
+131 SIKAGTL

-147 FVFYLIRVMV
+147 FVFYLIRVVV

-184 ELPEG
+184 ELPDFV
-189 ILGNLSWNIG
+189 LKNLSWSIG
-199 AILLLIELIILI
+199 SIILLI
-211 EIIGAMIY
+211 EIIGSIFY
-219 LKAKGYLAINAHLI
+219 LKVKGHLRPTSHLI
-233 VGIIGFLTISELSM
+233 VGIIIFLIINEISM
-247 LVVESNVI
+247 LVAESNVL

-292 YNSANTIVEALESIK
+292 YNSAKTIVEALESIK

-320 DGSRDKTEEII
+320 DGSQDETEEIL
-331 RRYLGNTKLPL
+331 RRYLGNTKLSL
-342 TYTKQTHHNYFQS
+342 KYTKQTHHNYFKA

-396 GMFIGIRAMY
+396 GMFVGIRAMY

-444 WRREVFETSVYENYL
+444 WRREIFETSVYENYL
-459 INGMPAWYNAQN
+459 INGMPVWYNAEN

-476 VANGNFVGLKY
+476 VVNGNFVGLKY
-487 RVSKKSS
+487 RVSKK
-494 LVNNHLKQ
+494 VNLGDNSLKQ

-520 IVSRIKIPAYST
+520 IVSRINVPAYST

-537 NLINRLRIA
+537 NLINRLHIA

-590 FNPQKVVKII
+590 FDPQKTAKLVIPKG
-600 IHKDTKI
+600 TKI
-607 YWGTEIEEFNK
+607 YWGTEIDEFSN
-618 KLSKNMLDQ
+618 KLSKNTLDQ
-627 FYYDLMKMI
+627 FYYDFMKI
-636 AQGTSVYKIKKEDQK
+636 IGQGTTIYEIKKDDQK
-651 KLEQILEFFTI
+651 KLEQILDFFTI
-662 RDYVKIVSN
+662 RDYIRIISN

>member
-51 SIPIE
+51 SIPLE

-112 FNTKNLVLLFLNL
+112 FNAKNLVLLLLNL

-131 PIKAGTL
+131 SIKAGTL

-147 FVFYLIRVMV
+147 FVFYLIRVVV

-184 ELPEG
+184 ELPDFV
-189 ILGNLSWNIG
+189 LKNLSWSIG
-199 AILLLIELIILI
+199 SIILLI
-211 EIIGAMIY
+211 EIIGSIFY
-219 LKAKGYLAINAHLI
+219 LKVKGHLRPTSHLI
-233 VGIIGFLTISELSM
+233 VGIIIFLIINEISM
-247 LVVESNVI
+247 LVAESNVL

-292 YNSANTIVEALESIK
+292 YNSAKTIVEALESIK

-320 DGSRDKTEEII
+320 DGSQDETEEIL
-331 RRYLGNTKLPL
+331 RRYLGNTKLSL
-342 TYTKQTHHNYFQS
+342 KYTKQTHHNYFKA

-396 GMFIGIRAMY
+396 GMFVGIRAMY

-444 WRREVFETSVYENYL
+444 WRREIFETSVYENYL
-459 INGMPAWYNAQN
+459 INGMPVWYNAEN

-476 VANGNFVGLKY
+476 VVNGNFVGLKY
-487 RVSKKSS
+487 RVSKK
-494 LVNNHLKQ
+494 VNLGDNSLKQ

-520 IVSRIKIPAYST
+520 IVSRINVPAYST

-537 NLINRLRIA
+537 NLINRLHIA

-590 FNPQKVVKII
+590 FDPQKTAKLVIPKG
-600 IHKDTKI
+600 TKI
-607 YWGTEIEEFNK
+607 YWGTEIDEFSN
-618 KLSKNMLDQ
+618 KLSKNTLDQ
-627 FYYDLMKMI
+627 FYYDFMKI
-636 AQGTSVYKIKKEDQK
+636 IGQGTTIYELKKDDQK
-651 KLEQILEFFTI
+651 KLEQILDFFTI
-662 RDYVKIVSN
+662 RDYVRIISN

>member
-112 FNTKNLVLLFLNL
+112 FNAKNLVLLLLNL

-147 FVFYLIRVMV
+147 FVFYLIRVVV

-184 ELPEG
+184 ELPDFV
-189 ILGNLSWNIG
+189 LKNLSWSIG
-199 AILLLIELIILI
+199 SIILLI
-211 EIIGAMIY
+211 EIIGSIFY
-219 LKAKGYLAINAHLI
+219 LKVKGHLRPTSHLI
-233 VGIIGFLTISELSM
+233 VGIIIFLIINEISM
-247 LVVESNVI
+247 LVAESNVL
-255 NTSYLVLIFILSLS
+255 NTSYLVIIFILSLS

-292 YNSANTIVEALESIK
+292 YNSAKTIVEALESIK

-320 DGSRDKTEEII
+320 DGSQDETEKIL

-342 TYTKQTHHNYFQS
+342 KYTKQTHHNYFKA

-396 GMFIGIRAMY
+396 GMFVGIRAMY

-430 ALGLGKNIYTNYAF
+430 ALGLGTNIYTNYAF
-444 WRREVFETSVYENYL
+444 WRREIFETSVYENYL
-459 INGMPAWYNAQN
+459 INGMPAWYNAEN

-476 VANGNFVGLKY
+476 VVNGNFVGLKY
-487 RVSKKSS
+487 RVSKK
-494 LVNNHLKQ
+494 VNLGDNPLKQ

-520 IVSRIKIPAYST
+520 IVSRINVPAYST

-537 NLINRLRIA
+537 NLISRLHIA

-559 LKEITPLV
+559 LKKITPLV

-590 FNPQKVVKII
+590 FDPQKTAKIVI
-600 IHKDTKI
+600 PKGTKI
-607 YWGTEIEEFNK
+607 YWGTEIDEFSN

-627 FYYDLMKMI
+627 FYYDLMKI
-636 AQGTSVYKIKKEDQK
+636 ISQGTTIYKIKKDDQK

-662 RDYVKIVSN
+662 RDYVKIISN

>member
-112 FNTKNLVLLFLNL
+112 FNAKNLVLLLLNL

-147 FVFYLIRVMV
+147 FVFYLIRVVV

-184 ELPEG
+184 ELPDFV
-189 ILGNLSWNIG
+189 LKNLSWSIG
-199 AILLLIELIILI
+199 SIILLI
-211 EIIGAMIY
+211 EIIGSIFY
-219 LKAKGYLAINAHLI
+219 LKVKDHLRPTSHLI
-233 VGIIGFLTISELSM
+233 VGIIIFLIINEISM
-247 LVVESNVI
+247 LVAESNVL

-292 YNSANTIVEALESIK
+292 YNSAKTIVEALESIK

-320 DGSRDKTEEII
+320 DGSQDETETIL

-342 TYTKQTHHNYFQS
+342 KYTKQTHHNYFKA

-396 GMFIGIRAMY
+396 GMFVGIRAMY

-430 ALGLGKNIYTNYAF
+430 ALGLGTNIYTNYAF
-444 WRREVFETSVYENYL
+444 WRREIFETSVYENYL
-459 INGMPAWYNAQN
+459 INGMPAWYNAEN

-476 VANGNFVGLKY
+476 VVNGNFVGLKY
-487 RVSKKSS
+487 RVSKK
-494 LVNNHLKQ
+494 VNLGDNPLKQ

-520 IVSRIKIPAYST
+520 IVSRINVPAYST

-537 NLINRLRIA
+537 NLISRLHIA

-559 LKEITPLV
+559 LKKITPLV

-590 FNPQKVVKII
+590 FDPQKTAKIVI
-600 IHKDTKI
+600 PKGTKI
-607 YWGTEIEEFNK
+607 YWGTEFDEFSN

-627 FYYDLMKMI
+627 FYYDLIKI
-636 AQGTSVYKIKKEDQK
+636 ISQGTTIYKIKKDDQK

-662 RDYVKIVSN
+662 RDYVKIISN

>member
-1 MENYHKSKI
+1 MENYHKSNI

-112 FNTKNLVLLFLNL
+112 FNAKNLVLLLLNL

-138 LILIISVLT
+138 LILIISVLI
-147 FVFYLIRVMV
+147 FVFYLIRVVV

-184 ELPEG
+184 ELPDFV
-189 ILGNLSWNIG
+189 LKNLSWSIG
-199 AILLLIELIILI
+199 SIILLI
-211 EIIGAMIY
+211 EIIGSIFY
-219 LKAKGYLAINAHLI
+219 LKVKDHLRPTSHLI
-233 VGIIGFLTISELSM
+233 VGIIIFLIINEISM
-247 LVVESNVI
+247 LVAESNVL

-292 YNSANTIVEALESIK
+292 YNSAKTIVEALESIK

-320 DGSRDKTEEII
+320 DGSQDETETIL

-342 TYTKQTHHNYFQS
+342 KYTKQTHHNYFKA

-396 GMFIGIRAMY
+396 GMFVGIRAMY

-430 ALGLGKNIYTNYAF
+430 ALGLGTNIYTNYAF
-444 WRREVFETSVYENYL
+444 WRREIFETSVYENYL
-459 INGMPAWYNAQN
+459 INGMPAWYNAEN

-476 VANGNFVGLKY
+476 VVNGNFVGLKY
-487 RVSKKSS
+487 RVSKK
-494 LVNNHLKQ
+494 VNLGDNPLKQ

-520 IVSRIKIPAYST
+520 IVSRINVPAYST

-537 NLINRLRIA
+537 NLINRLHIA

-590 FNPQKVVKII
+590 FNPQKTAKIVI
-600 IHKDTKI
+600 PKGTKI
-607 YWGTEIEEFNK
+607 YWGTGIDEFSN
-618 KLSKNMLDQ
+618 KLSKNTLEQ
-627 FYYDLMKMI
+627 FYYDLIKI
-636 AQGTSVYKIKKEDQK
+636 ISQGTTIYKIKKDDQK

-662 RDYVKIVSN
+662 RDYVKIISN

>member
-51 SIPIE
+51 SIPLE

-112 FNTKNLVLLFLNL
+112 FNAKNLVLLLLNL

-147 FVFYLIRVMV
+147 FVFYLIRVVV

-184 ELPEG
+184 EVPDFVFK
-189 ILGNLSWNIG
+189 NLSWSIG
-199 AILLLIELIILI
+199 SVILLI
-211 EIIGAMIY
+211 EIIGSIFY
-219 LKAKGYLAINAHLI
+219 LKVKGHLRPTSHLI
-233 VGIIGFLTISELSM
+233 VGIIIFLIINEISM
-247 LVVESNVI
+247 LVAESNVL

-269 IVNIFGNISLGKK
+269 IVNIFGNINLGKK

-292 YNSANTIVEALESIK
+292 YNSAKTIVEALESIK

-320 DGSRDKTEEII
+320 DGSQDETEEIL

-342 TYTKQTHHNYFQS
+342 KYTKQTHHNYFKA

-396 GMFIGIRAMY
+396 GMFVGIRAMY

-444 WRREVFETSVYENYL
+444 WRREIFETSVYENYL
-459 INGMPAWYNAQN
+459 INGMPVWYNAEN

-476 VANGNFVGLKY
+476 VVNGNFVGLKY
-487 RVSKKSS
+487 RVSKK
-494 LVNNHLKQ
+494 VNLGDNSLKQ

-520 IVSRIKIPAYST
+520 IVSRINVPAYST

-537 NLINRLRIA
+537 DLINRLHIA

-590 FNPQKVVKII
+590 FDPQKTTKIVI
-600 IHKDTKI
+600 PKGTKI
-607 YWGTEIEEFNK
+607 YWGTEIDEFSN

-627 FYYDLMKMI
+627 FYYDLMKI
-636 AQGTSVYKIKKEDQK
+636 ISQGTTIYKIKKDDQK
-651 KLEQILEFFTI
+651 KLEQILDFFTI
-662 RDYVKIVSN
+662 RDYVRIISN

>member
-51 SIPIE
+51 SIHLE

-112 FNTKNLVLLFLNL
+112 FNAKNLVLLLLNL

-147 FVFYLIRVMV
+147 FVFYLIRVVV

-184 ELPEG
+184 EVPDFVFK
-189 ILGNLSWNIG
+189 NLSWSIG
-199 AILLLIELIILI
+199 SVILLI
-211 EIIGAMIY
+211 EIIGSIFY
-219 LKAKGYLAINAHLI
+219 LKVKGHLRPTSHLI
-233 VGIIGFLTISELSM
+233 VGIIIFLIINEISM
-247 LVVESNVI
+247 LVAESNVL

-269 IVNIFGNISLGKK
+269 IVNIFGNISLGQK

-292 YNSANTIVEALESIK
+292 HNSAKTIVEALESIK

-320 DGSRDKTEEII
+320 DGSRDETEEVL

-342 TYTKQTHHNYFQS
+342 KYTKQTHHNYFKA

-396 GMFIGIRAMY
+396 GMFVGIRAMY

-430 ALGLGKNIYTNYAF
+430 ALGFGKNIYTNYAF

-459 INGMPAWYNAQN
+459 INGMPAWYNART

-476 VANGNFVGLKY
+476 VVNGNFVGLKY
-487 RVSKKSS
+487 RVSKKVN
-494 LVNNHLKQ
+494 LVDNPLKQ
-502 NNSKTLFELS
+502 TNSKTLFELS

-520 IVSRIKIPAYST
+520 IVSRIKVPAYST

-537 NLINRLRIA
+537 NLINRLHIA

-567 VKNIKDSEL
+567 VKNIKDPEL
-576 DNVYLKTIVDFSNN
+576 NNIYLKTIADFSNN
-590 FNPQKVVKII
+590 FDLQKTAKITI
-600 IHKDTKI
+600 PKGTKI
-607 YWGTEIEEFNK
+607 YWGTEIEEFSK
-618 KLSKNMLDQ
+618 KLSKNTLDQ
-627 FYYDLMKMI
+627 FYYDFMKI
-636 AQGTSVYKIKKEDQK
+636 IGQGTTIYEIKKDDQK

-662 RDYVKIVSN
+662 RDYVKIISN

>member
-51 SIPIE
+51 SVPLE

-112 FNTKNLVLLFLNL
+112 FNAKNLVLLLLNL

-131 PIKAGTL
+131 SIKAGTL

-147 FVFYLIRVMV
+147 FVFYLIRVVV

-184 ELPEG
+184 ELPDFV
-189 ILGNLSWNIG
+189 LKNLSWSIG
-199 AILLLIELIILI
+199 SIILLI
-211 EIIGAMIY
+211 EIIGSIFY
-219 LKAKGYLAINAHLI
+219 LKVKGHLRPTSHLI
-233 VGIIGFLTISELSM
+233 VGIIIFLIINEISM
-247 LVVESNVI
+247 LVAESNVL

-292 YNSANTIVEALESIK
+292 YNSAKTIVEALESIK

-320 DGSRDKTEEII
+320 DGSQDETEEIL
-331 RRYLGNTKLPL
+331 RRYLGNTKLSL
-342 TYTKQTHHNYFQS
+342 KYTKQTHHNYFKA

-396 GMFIGIRAMY
+396 GMFVGIRAMY

-444 WRREVFETSVYENYL
+444 WRRETFETSVYENYL
-459 INGMPAWYNAQN
+459 INGMPVWYNAEN

-476 VANGNFVGLKY
+476 VVNGNFVGLKY
-487 RVSKKSS
+487 RVSKK
-494 LVNNHLKQ
+494 VNLGDNSLKQ

-520 IVSRIKIPAYST
+520 IVSRINVPAYST

-537 NLINRLRIA
+537 NLINRLHIA

-590 FNPQKVVKII
+590 FDPQKTAKLVIPKG
-600 IHKDTKI
+600 TKI
-607 YWGTEIEEFNK
+607 YWGTEIDEFSN

-627 FYYDLMKMI
+627 FYYDLMKI
-636 AQGTSVYKIKKEDQK
+636 ISQGTTIYKIKKDDQK
-651 KLEQILEFFTI
+651 KLEQILDFFTI
-662 RDYVKIVSN
+662 RDYVRIISN

>member
-51 SIPIE
+51 SIPLE

-65 TLSLLSVFLALAV
+65 TLSLLSVFLALTV

-112 FNTKNLVLLFLNL
+112 FNAKNLVLLLLNL

-131 PIKAGTL
+131 SIKAGTL

-147 FVFYLIRVMV
+147 FVFYLIRVVV

-184 ELPEG
+184 ELPDFV
-189 ILGNLSWNIG
+189 LKNLSWSIG
-199 AILLLIELIILI
+199 SIILLI
-211 EIIGAMIY
+211 EIIGSIFY
-219 LKAKGYLAINAHLI
+219 LKVKGHLRPTSHLI
-233 VGIIGFLTISELSM
+233 VGIIIFLIINEISM
-247 LVVESNVI
+247 LVAESNVL

-292 YNSANTIVEALESIK
+292 YNSAKTIVEALESIK

-320 DGSRDKTEEII
+320 DGSQDETEEIL
-331 RRYLGNTKLPL
+331 RRYLGNTKLSL
-342 TYTKQTHHNYFQS
+342 KYTKQTHHNYFKA

-396 GMFIGIRAMY
+396 GMFVGIRAMY

-444 WRREVFETSVYENYL
+444 WRREIFETSVYENYL
-459 INGMPAWYNAQN
+459 INGMPVWYNAEN

-476 VANGNFVGLKY
+476 VVNGNFVGLKY
-487 RVSKKSS
+487 RVSKK
-494 LVNNHLKQ
+494 VNLGDNSLKQ

-520 IVSRIKIPAYST
+520 IVSRINVPAYST

-537 NLINRLRIA
+537 NLINRLHIA

-590 FNPQKVVKII
+590 FDPQKTAKIVI
-600 IHKDTKI
+600 PKGTKI
-607 YWGTEIEEFNK
+607 YWGTEIDEFSN

-627 FYYDLMKMI
+627 FYYDLMKI
-636 AQGTSVYKIKKEDQK
+636 ISQGTTIYKIKKDDQK
-651 KLEQILEFFTI
+651 KLEQILDFFTI
-662 RDYVKIVSN
+662 RDYVRIISN

>member
-18 PLIFEFSSNI
+18 PLIFEFSNNI

-40 AYGLILLLLAL
+40 AYGLVLLLLAL

-112 FNTKNLVLLFLNL
+112 FNAKNLVLLLLNL

-147 FVFYLIRVMV
+147 FVFYLIRVVV

-184 ELPEG
+184 ELPDFV
-189 ILGNLSWNIG
+189 LKNLSWSIG
-199 AILLLIELIILI
+199 SIILLI
-211 EIIGAMIY
+211 EIIGSIFY
-219 LKAKGYLAINAHLI
+219 LKVKGHLRPTSHLI
-233 VGIIGFLTISELSM
+233 VGIIIFLIVNEISM
-247 LVVESNVI
+247 LVAESNVL

-292 YNSANTIVEALESIK
+292 YNSAKTIVEALESIK

-320 DGSRDKTEEII
+320 DGSQDETEEIL

-342 TYTKQTHHNYFQS
+342 KYTKQTHHNYFKA

-396 GMFIGIRAMY
+396 GMFVGIRAMY

-430 ALGLGKNIYTNYAF
+430 ALGLGTNIYTNYAF
-444 WRREVFETSVYENYL
+444 WRREIFETSVYENYL
-459 INGMPAWYNAQN
+459 INGMPAWYNAEN

-476 VANGNFVGLKY
+476 VVNGNFVGLKY
-487 RVSKKSS
+487 RVSKK
-494 LVNNHLKQ
+494 VNLGDNPLKQ

-520 IVSRIKIPAYST
+520 IVSRINVPAYST

-537 NLINRLRIA
+537 NLINRLHIA

-590 FNPQKVVKII
+590 FDPQKTAKIVI
-600 IHKDTKI
+600 PKGTKI
-607 YWGTEIEEFNK
+607 YWGTGIDEFSN
-618 KLSKNMLDQ
+618 KLSKNTLEQ
-627 FYYDLMKMI
+627 FYYDLIKI
-636 AQGTSVYKIKKEDQK
+636 ISQGTTIYKIKKDDQK

-662 RDYVKIVSN
+662 RDYVKIISN

>member
-51 SIPIE
+51 SIPLE

-112 FNTKNLVLLFLNL
+112 FNAKNLVLLLLNL

-147 FVFYLIRVMV
+147 FVFYLIRVVV

-184 ELPEG
+184 EVPDFVFK
-189 ILGNLSWNIG
+189 NLSWSIG
-199 AILLLIELIILI
+199 SVILLI
-211 EIIGAMIY
+211 EIIGSIFY
-219 LKAKGYLAINAHLI
+219 LKVKGHLRPTSHLI
-233 VGIIGFLTISELSM
+233 VGIIIFLIINEISM
-247 LVVESNVI
+247 LVAESNVL

-269 IVNIFGNISLGKK
+269 IVNIFGNINLGKK

-292 YNSANTIVEALESIK
+292 YNSAKTIVEALESIK

-320 DGSRDKTEEII
+320 DGSQDETEEIL

-342 TYTKQTHHNYFQS
+342 KYTKQTHHNYFKA

-396 GMFIGIRAMY
+396 GMFVGIRAMY

-444 WRREVFETSVYENYL
+444 WRREIFETSVYENYL
-459 INGMPAWYNAQN
+459 INGMPVWYNAEN

-476 VANGNFVGLKY
+476 VVNGNFVGLKY
-487 RVSKKSS
+487 RVSKKAN
-494 LVNNHLKQ
+494 LGDNPLKQ

-520 IVSRIKIPAYST
+520 IVSRINVPAYST

-537 NLINRLRIA
+537 DLINRLHIA

-567 VKNIKDSEL
+567 TKNIKNSEL
-576 DNVYLKTIVDFSNN
+576 NNIYLKTIADFSNN
-590 FNPQKVVKII
+590 FDPQKTTKIVI
-600 IHKDTKI
+600 PKGTKI
-607 YWGTEIEEFNK
+607 YWGTEIDEFSN

-627 FYYDLMKMI
+627 FYYDLMKI
-636 AQGTSVYKIKKEDQK
+636 ISQGTTIYKIKKDDQK
-651 KLEQILEFFTI
+651 KLEQILDFFTI
-662 RDYVKIVSN
+662 RDYVRIISN

>member
-51 SIPIE
+51 SIPLE

-112 FNTKNLVLLFLNL
+112 FNAKNLVLLLLNL

-131 PIKAGTL
+131 SIKAGTL

-147 FVFYLIRVMV
+147 FVFYLIRVVV

-184 ELPEG
+184 ELPDFV
-189 ILGNLSWNIG
+189 LKNLSWSIG
-199 AILLLIELIILI
+199 SIILLI
-211 EIIGAMIY
+211 EIIGSIFY
-219 LKAKGYLAINAHLI
+219 LKVKGHLRPTSHLI
-233 VGIIGFLTISELSM
+233 VGIIIFLIINEISM
-247 LVVESNVI
+247 LVAESNVL

-292 YNSANTIVEALESIK
+292 YNSAKTIVEALESIK

-320 DGSRDKTEEII
+320 DGSQDETEEIL
-331 RRYLGNTKLPL
+331 RRYLGNTKLSL
-342 TYTKQTHHNYFQS
+342 KYTKQTHHNYFKA

-396 GMFIGIRAMY
+396 GMFVGIRAMY

-444 WRREVFETSVYENYL
+444 WRREIFETSVYENYL
-459 INGMPAWYNAQN
+459 INGIPVWYNAEN

-476 VANGNFVGLKY
+476 VVNGNFVGLKY
-487 RVSKKSS
+487 RVSKK
-494 LVNNHLKQ
+494 VNLGDNSLKQ

-520 IVSRIKIPAYST
+520 IVSRINVPAYST

-537 NLINRLRIA
+537 NLINRLHIA

-590 FNPQKVVKII
+590 FDPQKTTKIVI
-600 IHKDTKI
+600 PKGTKI
-607 YWGTEIEEFNK
+607 YWGTEIDEFSN

-627 FYYDLMKMI
+627 FYYDLMKI
-636 AQGTSVYKIKKEDQK
+636 ISQGTTIYKIKKDDQK
-651 KLEQILEFFTI
+651 KLEQILDFFTI
-662 RDYVKIVSN
+662 RDYVRIISN

>member
-18 PLIFEFSSNI
+18 PLIFEFSSNL

-51 SIPIE
+51 SIPLE

-112 FNTKNLVLLFLNL
+112 FNAKNLVLLLLNL

-147 FVFYLIRVMV
+147 FVFYLIRVVV

-184 ELPEG
+184 EVPDFVFK
-189 ILGNLSWNIG
+189 NLSWSIG
-199 AILLLIELIILI
+199 SIILLI
-211 EIIGAMIY
+211 EIIGSIFY
-219 LKAKGYLAINAHLI
+219 LKVKGHLRPTSHLI
-233 VGIIGFLTISELSM
+233 VGIIIFLIINEISM
-247 LVVESNVI
+247 LVAESNVL

-269 IVNIFGNISLGKK
+269 IVNIFGNINLGKK

-292 YNSANTIVEALESIK
+292 YNSAKTIVEALESIK

-320 DGSRDKTEEII
+320 DGSQDETEEIL

-342 TYTKQTHHNYFQS
+342 KYTKQTHHNYFKA

-396 GMFIGIRAMY
+396 GMFVGIRAMY

-444 WRREVFETSVYENYL
+444 WRREIFETSVYENYL
-459 INGMPAWYNAQN
+459 INGMPVWYNAEN

-476 VANGNFVGLKY
+476 VVNGNFVGLKY
-487 RVSKKSS
+487 RVSKKAN
-494 LVNNHLKQ
+494 LGDNPLKQ

-520 IVSRIKIPAYST
+520 IVSRINVPAYST

-537 NLINRLRIA
+537 DLINRLHIA

-590 FNPQKVVKII
+590 FDPQKTTKIVI
-600 IHKDTKI
+600 PKGTKI
-607 YWGTEIEEFNK
+607 YWGTEIDEFSN

-627 FYYDLMKMI
+627 FYYDLMKI
-636 AQGTSVYKIKKEDQK
+636 ISQGTTIYKIKKDDQK
-651 KLEQILEFFTI
+651 KLEQILDFFTI
-662 RDYVKIVSN
+662 RDYVRIISN

>member
-51 SIPIE
+51 SVPLE

-112 FNTKNLVLLFLNL
+112 FNAKNLVLLLLNL

-131 PIKAGTL
+131 SIKAGTL

-147 FVFYLIRVMV
+147 FVFYLIRVVV

-177 SLVWYVP
+177 YLVWYVP
-184 ELPEG
+184 ELPDFV
-189 ILGNLSWNIG
+189 LKNLSWSIG
-199 AILLLIELIILI
+199 SIILLI
-211 EIIGAMIY
+211 EIIGSIFY
-219 LKAKGYLAINAHLI
+219 LKVKGHLRPTSHLI
-233 VGIIGFLTISELSM
+233 VGIIIFLIINEISM
-247 LVVESNVI
+247 LVAESNVL

-292 YNSANTIVEALESIK
+292 YNSAKTIVEALESIK

-320 DGSRDKTEEII
+320 DGSQDETEEIL

-342 TYTKQTHHNYFQS
+342 KYTKQTHHNYFKA

-396 GMFIGIRAMY
+396 GMFVGIRAMY

-444 WRREVFETSVYENYL
+444 WRRETFETSVYENYL
-459 INGMPAWYNAQN
+459 INGMPVWYNAEN

-476 VANGNFVGLKY
+476 VVNGNFVGLKY
-487 RVSKKSS
+487 RVSKK
-494 LVNNHLKQ
+494 VNLGDNSLKQ

-520 IVSRIKIPAYST
+520 IVSRINVPAYST

-537 NLINRLRIA
+537 NLINRLHIA

-576 DNVYLKTIVDFSNN
+576 DNVYLKTIVDFRNN
-590 FNPQKVVKII
+590 FDPQKTAKIVI
-600 IHKDTKI
+600 PKGTKI
-607 YWGTEIEEFNK
+607 YWGTEIDEFSN

-627 FYYDLMKMI
+627 FYYDLMKI
-636 AQGTSVYKIKKEDQK
+636 ISQGTTIYKIKKDDQK
-651 KLEQILEFFTI
+651 KLEQILDFFTI
-662 RDYVKIVSN
+662 RDYVRIISN

>member
-28 WKGDNGFFIVSA
+28 WKDDNGFFIVSA

-51 SIPIE
+51 SIPLE

-112 FNTKNLVLLFLNL
+112 FNAKNLVLLLLNL

-147 FVFYLIRVMV
+147 FVFYLIRVVV

-184 ELPEG
+184 EVPDFVFK
-189 ILGNLSWNIG
+189 NLSWSIG
-199 AILLLIELIILI
+199 SVILLI
-211 EIIGAMIY
+211 EIIGSIFY
-219 LKAKGYLAINAHLI
+219 LKVKGHLRPTSHLI
-233 VGIIGFLTISELSM
+233 VGIIIFLIINEISM
-247 LVVESNVI
+247 LVAESNVL

-269 IVNIFGNISLGKK
+269 IVNIFGNINLGKK

-292 YNSANTIVEALESIK
+292 YNSAKTIVEALESIK

-320 DGSRDKTEEII
+320 DGSQDETEEIL
-331 RRYLGNTKLPL
+331 RRYLGNTKLSL
-342 TYTKQTHHNYFQS
+342 KYTKQTHHNYFKA

-396 GMFIGIRAMY
+396 GMFVGIRAMY

-444 WRREVFETSVYENYL
+444 WRREIFETSVYENYL
-459 INGMPAWYNAQN
+459 INGMPVWYNAEN

-476 VANGNFVGLKY
+476 VVNGNFVGLKY
-487 RVSKKSS
+487 RVSKKAN
-494 LVNNHLKQ
+494 LGDNPLKQ

-520 IVSRIKIPAYST
+520 IVSRINVPAYST

-537 NLINRLRIA
+537 DLINRLHIA

-567 VKNIKDSEL
+567 TKNIKNSEL
-576 DNVYLKTIVDFSNN
+576 NNIYLKTIADFSNN
-590 FNPQKVVKII
+590 FDPQKTAKIAI
-600 IHKDTKI
+600 PKGTKI
-607 YWGTEIEEFNK
+607 YWGTEIEEFSK
-618 KLSKNMLDQ
+618 KLSKNTLDQ
-627 FYYDLMKMI
+627 FYYDFMKI
-636 AQGTSVYKIKKEDQK
+636 IGQGTTIYEIKKDDQK

-662 RDYVKIVSN
+662 RDYVKIISN

>member
-40 AYGLILLLLAL
+40 AYGLVLLLLAL

-112 FNTKNLVLLFLNL
+112 FNAKNLVLLLLNL

-147 FVFYLIRVMV
+147 FVFYLIRVVV

-184 ELPEG
+184 ELPDFV
-189 ILGNLSWNIG
+189 LKNLSWSIG
-199 AILLLIELIILI
+199 SIILLI
-211 EIIGAMIY
+211 EIIGSIFY
-219 LKAKGYLAINAHLI
+219 LKVKGHLRPTSHLI
-233 VGIIGFLTISELSM
+233 VGIIIFLIINEISM
-247 LVVESNVI
+247 LVAESNVL
-255 NTSYLVLIFILSLS
+255 NTSYLVIIFILSLS

-292 YNSANTIVEALESIK
+292 YNSAKTIVEALESIK

-320 DGSRDKTEEII
+320 DGSQDETEKIL

-342 TYTKQTHHNYFQS
+342 KYTKQTHHNYFKA

-396 GMFIGIRAMY
+396 GMFVGIRAMY

-430 ALGLGKNIYTNYAF
+430 ALGLGTNIYTNYAF
-444 WRREVFETSVYENYL
+444 WRREIFETSVYENYL
-459 INGMPAWYNAQN
+459 INGMPAWYNAEN

-476 VANGNFVGLKY
+476 VVNGNFVGLKY
-487 RVSKKSS
+487 RVSKK
-494 LVNNHLKQ
+494 VNLGDNPLKQ

-520 IVSRIKIPAYST
+520 IVSRINVPAYST

-537 NLINRLRIA
+537 NLISRLHIA

-559 LKEITPLV
+559 LKKITPLV

-590 FNPQKVVKII
+590 FDPQKTAKIVI
-600 IHKDTKI
+600 PKGTKI
-607 YWGTEIEEFNK
+607 YWGTEFDEFSN

-627 FYYDLMKMI
+627 FYYDLMKI
-636 AQGTSVYKIKKEDQK
+636 ISQGTTIYKIKKDDQK

-662 RDYVKIVSN
+662 RDYVKIISN

>member
-65 TLSLLSVFLALAV
+65 NLSLLSVFLALAV

-112 FNTKNLVLLFLNL
+112 FNAKNLVLLLLNL

-147 FVFYLIRVMV
+147 FVFYLIRVVV

-184 ELPEG
+184 ELPDFV
-189 ILGNLSWNIG
+189 LKNLSWSIG
-199 AILLLIELIILI
+199 SIILLI
-211 EIIGAMIY
+211 EIIGSIFY
-219 LKAKGYLAINAHLI
+219 LKVKGHLRPTSHLI
-233 VGIIGFLTISELSM
+233 VGIIIFLIVNEISM
-247 LVVESNVI
+247 LVAESNVL

-292 YNSANTIVEALESIK
+292 YNSAKTIVEALESIK

-320 DGSRDKTEEII
+320 DGSQDETEKIL

-342 TYTKQTHHNYFQS
+342 KYTKQTHHNYFKA

-396 GMFIGIRAMY
+396 GMFVGIRAMY

-430 ALGLGKNIYTNYAF
+430 ALGLGTNIYTNYAF
-444 WRREVFETSVYENYL
+444 WRREIFETSVYENYL
-459 INGMPAWYNAQN
+459 INGMPAWYNAEN

-476 VANGNFVGLKY
+476 VVNGNFVGLKY
-487 RVSKKSS
+487 RVSKK
-494 LVNNHLKQ
+494 VNLGDNPLKQ

-520 IVSRIKIPAYST
+520 IVSRINVPAYST

-537 NLINRLRIA
+537 NLISRLHIA

-559 LKEITPLV
+559 LKKITPLV

-590 FNPQKVVKII
+590 FDPQKTAKIVI
-600 IHKDTKI
+600 PKGTKI
-607 YWGTEIEEFNK
+607 YWGTEIDEFSN

-627 FYYDLMKMI
+627 FYYDLMKI
-636 AQGTSVYKIKKEDQK
+636 ISQGTTIYKIKKDDQK

-662 RDYVKIVSN
+662 RDYVKIISN